1 MMGLIMTFVM
11 ILVFIACTVGI
22 TLSIKNKNILNKP
35 SWGILISLVFQLL
48 LFTLF
53 FTEVLASFPKV
64 IAHLLWWGAVLSG
77 LIFGIRD
84 FKNNLITSVLSI
96 LLSVSLAGLM
106 FLMLAI
112 TSM

>member
-1 MMGLIMTFVM
+1 MGLIMTFVM

-64 IAHLLWWGAVLSG
+64 IAHLLWWGGS
-77 LIFGIRD
+77 
-84 FKNNLITSVLSI
+84 FKWSYFWDK
-96 LLSVSLAGLM
+96 G
-106 FLMLAI
+106 F
-112 TSM
+112 

>member
-1 MMGLIMTFVM
+1 MGLIMIFVM
-11 ILVFIACTVGI
+11 ILVFMACTVGI
-22 TLSIKNKNILNKP
+22 TLHIKNKNILNKP
-35 SWGILISLVFQLL
+35 SWGVRISLVFQLL

-53 FTEVLASFPKV
+53 FTEVLASFPQV
-64 IAHLLWWGAVLSG
+64 IADVLWWGAVLGG

-84 FKNNLITSVLSI
+84 FKNNSITSVLSI

-106 FLMLAI
+106 FLMLLI